1 MADYWIEAA
10 GLLLRWLHV
19 IAAIA
24 WIGESFYF
32 VALDRGLKPA
42 KQPSSGLSGESWS
55 VHGGGFYLK
64 QKFLPAPPQLPD
76 ELHWSK
82 WKSYTTWLSGFALFA
97 LMYLLSPQV
106 YLIDPAVAA
115 WSPTE
120 GVLLALALPVVG
132 WWVYDGLCRLIGP
145 RDDLLGVL
153 VAVLVVAVCVVATQ
167 MFAGRAAF
175 LLAGATLATIMSANV
190 FFVIIPGQKRM
201 VAALQ
206 SGATP
211 NPLDGARG
219 KQRSVHNT
227 YFTLPVVFA
236 MLSTHYATAFAHP
249 HSWAVLALF
258 MAAGALIR
266 QFFVLWHSGGRAWWL
281 LVSAS
286 VILAVLFV
294 WMAPASRPSPAHD
307 SASQVTG
314 VPVAA
319 APVASKLPTV
329 DQPAGIQTAALG
341 TDTTTMLG
349 IAQRRCIACH
359 SAQPTMM
366 ASAPK
371 GSLFE
376 RAEQWEVQA
385 ALIHRQVVELKIMPP
400 GNVTG
405 LTDAERAA
413 IDGWFRGL
421 TNATK

>member
-19 IAAIA
+19 VAAIA

-42 KQPSSGLSGESWS
+42 KHPSAGLSGESWS

-97 LMYLLSPQV
+97 LLYLLSPQV
-106 YLIDPAVAA
+106 YLIDPSVAA
-115 WSPTE
+115 WSPVE
-120 GVLLALALPVVG
+120 GVLLALALPVIG
-132 WWVYDGLCRLIGP
+132 GIVYDGLCRFIGP
-145 RDDLLGVL
+145 RDHVLGIFVALLT
-153 VAVLVVAVCVVATQ
+153 VAVCVVTTQ
-167 MFAGRAAF
+167 LFAGRAAF

-206 SGATP
+206 TGATP

-249 HSWAVLALF
+249 HSWAVLVLF

-281 LVSAS
+281 LASATM
-286 VILAVLFV
+286 ILGGLFV
-294 WMAPASRPSPAHD
+294 WMAPAPRPSAVAIAPTAN
-307 SASQVTG
+307 
-314 VPVAA
+314 VAA
-319 APVASKLPTV
+319 PMVDASRSGEPAV
-329 DQPAGIQTAALG
+329 VQPLG
-341 TDTTTMLG
+341 TDTASILG
-349 IAQRRCIACH
+349 ISQRRCTACH
-359 SAQPTMM
+359 SAQPSMM
-366 ASAPK
+366 SSAPK
-371 GSLFE
+371 GSIFE
-376 RAEQWEVQA
+376 RADQLEAQA
-385 ALIHRQVVELKIMPP
+385 GLIHKQVVELKIMPP

-405 LTDAERAA
+405 LTESERTAV
-413 IDGWFRGL
+413 DGWFRGL
-421 TNATK
+421 TGATNK

>member
-19 IAAIA
+19 VAAIA

-42 KQPSSGLSGESWS
+42 KQPSAGLSGESWS

-97 LMYLLSPQV
+97 LLYLLSPQV
-106 YLIDPAVAA
+106 YLIDPSVAA

-120 GVLLALALPVVG
+120 GVLLALALPVLG
-132 WWVYDGLCRLIGP
+132 WFLYDGLCRLVGP
-145 RDDLLGVL
+145 RDDLLGAL
-153 VAVLVVAVCVVATQ
+153 VALLVVAVCVVATQ

-206 SGATP
+206 RGTIP

-249 HSWAVLALF
+249 QSWAVLVLF

-281 LVSAS
+281 LVSAAA
-286 VILAVLFV
+286 VLAVLFV
-294 WMAPASRPSPAHD
+294 WMAPAPRD
-307 SASQVTG
+307 SAK
-314 VPVAA
+314 PVAA
-319 APVASKLPTV
+319 TGAPDLGIATSESPAAGLPASS
-329 DQPAGIQTAALG
+329 DTAALG
-341 TDTTTMLG
+341 SDTASMLG
-349 IAQRRCIACH
+349 IAQRRCTACH
-359 SAQPTMM
+359 SAQPTLM

-371 GSLFE
+371 GSMFE
-376 RAEQWEVQA
+376 RADQLEGQA

-400 GNVTG
+400 GNITG
-405 LTDAERAA
+405 LTDAERNAVDA
-413 IDGWFRGL
+413 WFRDRQGD
-421 TNATK
+421 AIP

>member
-1 MADYWIEAA
+1 MSDYWIEAA

-19 IAAIA
+19 VAAIA

-42 KQPSSGLSGESWS
+42 KQPSAGLHGESWS

-97 LMYLLSPQV
+97 LLYLLSPQV

-115 WSPTE
+115 WSPTQ
-120 GVLLALALPVVG
+120 GVLLALALPVIG
-132 WWVYDGLCRLIGP
+132 WFLYDGLCRIIGP

-153 VAVLVVAVCVVATQ
+153 VAGLVVVVCAVATH

-206 SGATP
+206 SGAIP

-227 YFTLPVVFA
+227 YLTLPVVFA

-281 LVSAS
+281 LVSATA
-286 VILAVLFV
+286 ILGGLFV
-294 WMAPASRPSPAHD
+294 WMAPAPRPSVVASAATASGATVLAAPA
-307 SASQVTG
+307 
-314 VPVAA
+314 VAA
-319 APVASKLPTV
+319 SSSDDLAVG
-329 DQPAGIQTAALG
+329 QPLG
-341 TDTTTMLG
+341 TDTASILG
-349 IAQRRCIACH
+349 ISKRRCTACH
-359 SAQPTMM
+359 SAQPSMI

-371 GSLFE
+371 GSMFE
-376 RAEQWEVQA
+376 HPEQLEAQA
-385 ALIHRQVVELKIMPP
+385 ALIHKQVVELKIMPP
-400 GNVTG
+400 GNITG
-405 LTDAERAA
+405 LTEAERAA
-413 IDGWFRGL
+413 VDGWFQGL
-421 TNATK
+421 AGAAEN